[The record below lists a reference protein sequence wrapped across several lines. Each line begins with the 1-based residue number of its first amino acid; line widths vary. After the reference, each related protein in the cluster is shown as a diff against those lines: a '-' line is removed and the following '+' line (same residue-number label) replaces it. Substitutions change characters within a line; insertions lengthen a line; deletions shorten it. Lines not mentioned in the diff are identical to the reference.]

1 LGFKDYQLRDKN
13 SIERFIQLVFSVWAA
28 ILFWEIDNPS
38 AKDGS
43 NPRTMGE
50 MIDQVKM
57 QALGETFEYIMTY
70 FNTKG
75 AWRVTNSPSFRV
87 GMK

>member
-1 LGFKDYQLRDKN
+1 
-13 SIERFIQLVFSVWAA
+13 
-28 ILFWEIDNPS
+28 
-38 AKDGS
+38 
-43 NPRTMGE
+43 MGE